1 MEKKTAPEYHA
12 ELLNLVIR
20 MVAELGLDKAMKI
33 LRGVMSTF
41 KV

>member
-12 ELLNLVIR
+12 ALLDLVIR
-20 MVAELGLDKAMKI
+20 MVAELGLDKTMKI